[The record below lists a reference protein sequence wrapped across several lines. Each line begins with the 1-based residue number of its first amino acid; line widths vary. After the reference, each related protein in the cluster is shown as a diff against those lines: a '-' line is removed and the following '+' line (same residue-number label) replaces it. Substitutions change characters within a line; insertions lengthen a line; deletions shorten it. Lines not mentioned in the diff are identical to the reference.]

1 MELKTIPMTDEYAA
15 KYFHKMGWQSAQLTH
30 SFNPMAIREM
40 IAQEIEAAREK
51 YLDLA
56 KDKTSEDYKFYN
68 GYCNGMFLATLIARS
83 IASNE

>member
-1 MELKTIPMTDEYAA
+1 MEKTFAYAINEA
-15 KYFHKMGWQSAQLTH
+15 HKMGWQSARLSE

-56 KDKTSEDYKFYN
+56 SDKTSEDYKFYN
-68 GYCNGMFLATLIARS
+68 GYCNGMFLATLIARR
-83 IASNE
+83 IVKDEQTR